1 MFGLELGNNFA
12 IFETFTI
19 TFDYLQNFT
28 LKQKCL
34 NFRPKVP
41 DLGIFGQQSEND
53 IAIFEMSTLEFV

>member
-28 LKQKCL
+28 LKQKYL

-41 DLGIFGQQSEND
+41 DLGIFLLEFEND
-53 IAIFEMSTLEFV
+53 IVIFEMSTLRFV

>member
-34 NFRPKVP
+34 NFGSKVP
-41 DLGIFGQQSEND
+41 DLGIFALQSEND
-53 IAIFEMSTLEFV
+53 IVIFEMSTLEFV